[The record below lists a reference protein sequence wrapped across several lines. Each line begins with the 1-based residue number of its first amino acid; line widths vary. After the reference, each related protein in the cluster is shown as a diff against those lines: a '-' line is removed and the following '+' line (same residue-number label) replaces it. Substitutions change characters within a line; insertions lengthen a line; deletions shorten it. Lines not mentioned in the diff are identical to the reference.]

1 MKLYNTASRQIEEFV
16 PIREE
21 NDSVLKADI
30 IENPSVGLYACG
42 PTVYDFSH
50 LGHLRKYV
58 MDDVLVRT
66 LRHVGYDV
74 KYVRNITDVGHL
86 TSDGDTGEDKL
97 EKGSKKYGQSVWDIA
112 ERFTEHFHY
121 SMDMMGNLRPDVTA
135 KVTDHIPEQIALVKQ
150 LEEKGLAYEIE
161 GDGIYFDTSKFPDY
175 GKMARLDLKNLKEGA
190 RLDKV
195 EGRRNP
201 ADFAL
206 WKFERE
212 GENRQMSWESPWS
225 KRGFPG
231 WHIECSALGIKYLG
245 EQFDVH
251 TGGIDHIPVHHTNE
265 IAQAEGATDKKPF
278 VKYWV
283 HHNFLQVEGEKMS
296 KSLGNFFTIDDVL
309 ERGFD
314 PMALRLLY
322 LMSHYRSEQNFTW
335 KNLEGVQ
342 KTWEKLK
349 ANILKMSDEV
359 GDLDENF
366 DFSSEAESF
375 EQRFFEAMENDLKT
389 PEAVAVMWEMMKS
402 DLSSQEKLELLLE
415 FDEVLGL
422 GFEKIL
428 LSEFDD
434 ESESDDDFDENEAEL
449 PQEVRDLLTLRQEAR
464 ESKNWQR
471 SDELRD
477 EILELGYEVVDDRG
491 GVVVKRVER
500 A

>member
-1 MKLYNTASRQIEEFV
+1 MKLYTTNSRQIENFV
-16 PIREE
+16 PLHE
-21 NDSVLKADI
+21 NKQI
-30 IENPSVGLYACG
+30 GLYACG

-66 LRHVGYDV
+66 LRHAGYDV

-112 ERFTEHFHY
+112 ERFTQHFHY
-121 SMDMMGNLRPDVTA
+121 SMDTMGNLRPDVTA
-135 KVTDHIPEQIALVKQ
+135 KVTDHIPEQIELVKI
-150 LEEKGLAYEIE
+150 LEEKGLTYEIE

-245 EQFDVH
+245 EQFDIH

-349 ANILKMSDEV
+349 ANILKMSNEV
-359 GDLDENF
+359 GNLDENF
-366 DFSSEAESF
+366 EFSSEAEVF

-389 PEAVAVMWEMMKS
+389 PEAVAVMWEMLKS
-402 DLSSQEKLELLLE
+402 DLSSQEKLELLLD

-428 LSEFDD
+428 LSEFNNGG
-434 ESESDDDFDENEAEL
+434 ESDGAFDENEAEL
-449 PQEVRDLLTLRQEAR
+449 PQEVRDLLILRQEAR
-464 ESKNWQR
+464 ENKNWQR

-477 EILELGYEVVDDRG
+477 EILELGYEVVDEKG
-491 GVVVKRVER
+491 GVVVKRVGR